1 MRVSVNWLKELVDF
15 DYTPEALADAL
26 TMAGFEVEDIEDR
39 QSWAEGVVV
48 GRVIER
54 KPHPDAQKLSVCK
67 VDIGATETS
76 TIVCGAANVGADMC
90 VPVATVGSYLP
101 KVDLKIKPRELRGVP
116 SSGMICSLSELGL
129 AKESEGIYIFD
140 EESFQLGDIKPG
152 QDVRSLLGLNDFVL
166 DVTSTANRADALS
179 MVGIAREIAAITGN
193 ALNLP
198 VSEAVAGRQ
207 DLPAGVSILLSE
219 PKACPIY
226 IGSVLENIKIGPSP
240 AWLQQRLVAAGT
252 RAINNVVDVTNYVL
266 LEWGQPLH
274 AFDLDRLSAAGKGD
288 AVKIS
293 VRYAKADETLTT
305 LDDQVRKMAAQT
317 LLITANSAPVALAGV
332 MGGADTEVVEATQ
345 RVFLEAAYFDAAA
358 IRKSARSQGLRTEAS
373 ARYERGVN
381 PAELALASDRALQL
395 LQQTSG
401 ATLVGQ
407 GEDRTEIGRITPTRE
422 VPLRLSRIHQI
433 LGATVESSAADTQNG
448 LDAKTVETLLAK
460 LGCKTT
466 STGNGAWRVEVPAY
480 RYQDLEREI
489 DLIEE
494 VARLYGYNRFA
505 NTLPS
510 QTSRGFLTPE
520 AALSRKLRAAFRGA
534 GLTEAIHYSL
544 TSTDPEKPQ
553 VVLANP
559 LFKEYS
565 ALRIDLIS
573 GLVDAFKLNIDNG
586 NGPLNAFEI
595 GKVFN
600 QPKDA
605 PESELESEPV
615 ETQKVSGIIGGDA
628 RQGKWVTSNKETPM
642 SWYEAKGVLECVF
655 NTLGLSVD
663 YRTADLA
670 DGGDNRLHPGRTAN
684 LFVRGRTLLGTFG
697 QLHPGLRRDQ
707 DLPDDVYVFE
717 LNWDVLVMCLS
728 AKNGGKSGGQSNKAV
743 KFSAYSTYPASDRD
757 LAFFAPVAVSVADL
771 TRAMSKS
778 GGKLLDSVTLFDE
791 YRGKGVPDGERS
803 LAFRLIYRADNRTL
817 TDKDIDPVH
826 NKVRAALEKTYKVSL
841 RS

>member
-39 QSWAEGVVV
+39 QSWADGVVV
-48 GRVIER
+48 GRVLARE
-54 KPHPDAQKLSVCK
+54 PHPDAEKLSVCT
-67 VDIGATETS
+67 VDIGAAEKS
-76 TIVCGAANVGADMC
+76 TIVCGAANVGAQMC

-101 KVDLKIKPRELRGVP
+101 RVDLKIKPRELRGVP
-116 SSGMICSLSELGL
+116 SAGMICSLSELGL
-129 AKESEGIYIFD
+129 AKDSEGIYIFD
-140 EESFQLGDIKPG
+140 EASFQSGDIQPG
-152 QDVRSLLGLNDFVL
+152 QDVRPLLGLNDFVL

-179 MVGIAREIAAITGN
+179 MVGIAREISAITGN
-193 ALNLP
+193 PLKLP
-198 VSEAVAGRQ
+198 VSEAVAGTQ
-207 DLPAGVSILLSE
+207 DLPGSVSISLSE

-226 IGSVLENIKIGPSP
+226 IGSVLENIKIGSSP

-274 AFDLDRLSAAGKGD
+274 AFDLDRLKAVGQSGGKDD
-288 AVKIS
+288 AVAIS
-293 VRYAKADETLTT
+293 VRYAKESETLTT
-305 LDDQVRKMAAQT
+305 LDDQDRKMAAQT
-317 LLITANSAPVALAGV
+317 LLITANDAPVALAGV
-332 MGGADTEVVEATQ
+332 MGGAETEVIDTTTT
-345 RVFLEAAYFDAAA
+345 VFLEAAYFDAAA

-395 LQQTSG
+395 LQQISG
-401 ATLVGQ
+401 ASLVGQ
-407 GEDRTEIGRITPTRE
+407 GEDRTEVGRITPTRE
-422 VPLRLSRIHQI
+422 VTLRLARINQI
-433 LGATVESSAADTQNG
+433 LGPIAAEPGASTE
-448 LDAKTVETLLAK
+448 LDATTVETLLDK
-460 LGCKTT
+460 LGCKANG
-466 STGNGAWRVEVPAY
+466 TGDGTGSGTWTVEIPAY

-494 VARLYGYNRFA
+494 VARLYGYNKFS
-505 NTLPS
+505 NTLPT

-544 TSTDPEKPQ
+544 TSTDPEKSQ

-565 ALRIDLIS
+565 ALRIDLID

-595 GKVFN
+595 GNVFN
-600 QPKDA
+600 QPE
-605 PESELESEPV
+605 ESPDGEPV
-615 ETQKVSGIIGGDA
+615 ETTKVGGIVGGDA
-628 RQGKWVTSNKETPM
+628 RRGKWVTSNKETPM
-642 SWYEAKGVLECVF
+642 SWYEAKGILDGIF
-655 NTLGLSVD
+655 KTLGLEVD
-663 YRTADLA
+663 YRTASV
-670 DGGDNRLHPGRTAN
+670 DGSGDSRLHPGRTAD

-697 QLHPGLRRDQ
+697 QLHPELRRDK
-707 DLPDDVYVFE
+707 DLPDEVYVFE
-717 LNWDVLVMCLS
+717 LNWSVLVMCLT
-728 AKNGGKSGGQSNKAV
+728 GKSGKAV

-757 LAFFAPVAVSVADL
+757 LAFFAPIGVSVADL
-771 TRAMSKS
+771 SRAMNKS

-791 YRGKGVPDGERS
+791 YRGKGVPEGERS
-803 LAFRLIYRADNRTL
+803 LAFRLVYRADNRTL

-826 NKVRAALEKTYKVSL
+826 NKVRAALEKSYKVSL